1 MTSATYIVRKS
12 SIAYCLFAVATCYI
26 ISPWFVEKKL
36 LFNELIA
43 FAGLAILL
51 YKRGRIGKDPIS
63 LCVILLLFWGLV
75 HAVVSVFRMDT
86 FYYYLRNLVIIYSIM
101 AFFAGYYCLRY
112 LGRYID
118 RIRKLLR
125 IYTGV
130 FLFLP
135 ISRYLFERFGMAML
149 FPALFRNPARKW
161 VPWLLLLINVIY
173 GFTYDSLTALV
184 LAMFYFLL
192 FISPGYKFFRQ
203 VVVILLVCFI
213 LLFIYLVPYL
223 DIIRLHYTYYD
234 TGAIHEVMRSNR
246 ILGIDGN
253 NTWRL
258 VLWKEI
264 LVDHFPANL
273 FGIGFGTPALKY
285 FPVKTT
291 PSWKPCPICWGRTT
305 RSSIYSA
312 GWAWCSSS
320 SSFPYIGVSSGS
332 ISIINSIIMATGRSC
347 YSGASTRSRLSQP
360 SILPLN
366 RPFIREPTGCC
377 WDLSRVAFITGGLP
391 PKIAY
396 PGHENSIYP

>member
-1 MTSATYIVRKS
+1 VTNASYIVRKS
-12 SIAYCLFAVATCYI
+12 SIAYCLFAIATFYI

-43 FAGLAILL
+43 FAGLSILL
-51 YKRGRIGKDPIS
+51 YKRGRIGRDPIS

-75 HAVVSVFRMDT
+75 HALVSVFRMDT
-86 FYYYLRNLVIIYSIM
+86 FYYYLRNLVILYSIM
-101 AFFAGYYCLRY
+101 AFFAGYYCLRW
-112 LGRYID
+112 LGSYID

-125 IYTGV
+125 IYIGV
-130 FLFLP
+130 LLFLP
-135 ISRYLFERFGMAML
+135 ISKYLFERFGMAML

-161 VPWLLLLINVIY
+161 VPWLLIGINIVY

-184 LAMFYFLL
+184 LAMFYCLL

-203 VVVILLVCFI
+203 VVVILLICFI

-223 DIIRLHYTYYD
+223 DIIRLHYSYYD

-264 LVDHFPANL
+264 VVDHFPANL

-285 FPVKTT
+285 FPVEDYSKLQTL
-291 PSWKPCPICWGRTT
+291 PYLLGSHNSFVYLFGRLGLVFVLLIIPIYRCIFREYFYHKQYYYGNRQILLFW
-305 RSSIYSA
+305 
-312 GWAWCSSS
+312 
-320 SSFPYIGVSSGS
+320 SFFAITVIAAFNPTLESPI
-332 ISIINSIIMATGRSC
+332 
-347 YSGASTRSRLSQP
+347 YSGAYWLLLGFVARCIYNRRTSTKNL
-360 SILPLN
+360 LPG
-366 RPFIREPTGCC
+366 P
-377 WDLSRVAFITGGLP
+377 
-391 PKIAY
+391 
-396 PGHENSIYP
+396 